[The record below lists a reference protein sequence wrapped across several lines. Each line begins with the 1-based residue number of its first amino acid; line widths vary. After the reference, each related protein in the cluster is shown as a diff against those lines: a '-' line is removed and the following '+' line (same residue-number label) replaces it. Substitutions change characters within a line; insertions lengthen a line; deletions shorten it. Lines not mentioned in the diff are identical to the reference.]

1 MQSRKIRIL
10 SGITAGAAALAVV
23 AAITV
28 GAGSGTSH
36 AAAQPAALT
45 QAAGSWPLVD
55 LDACP
60 ILHLNYNG
68 GCVAQ
73 LQDDLNFIAGSIVV
87 TVDGDFGQ
95 QTYVAVQA
103 FQQSKG
109 LPQDGLVGDATKQAL
124 DASLSVH
131 SPTPPTTTPATTQA
145 PGGGAASTPPEASV
159 SSKPHLALGIPYS
172 SIEFNKAQTDY
183 FDSDES
189 QACGLIAA
197 YSLAVPGAGEVGEV
211 VALACEA
218 AVKIVEAEAV
228 QAENQGMCLKLTFAD
243 PPAPVTIL
251 PGIYQGKYCD

>member
-1 MQSRKIRIL
+1 M
-10 SGITAGAAALAVV
+10 V

-28 GAGSGTSH
+28 GSGTSH

-45 QAAGSWPLVD
+45 QTTGSWPSVD
-55 LDACP
+55 LNACP

-73 LQDDLNFIAGSIVV
+73 LQNDLNFIAGSNIV

-95 QTYVAVQA
+95 QTYEAVQA

-131 SPTPPTTTPATTQA
+131 TPTPPATTQA
-145 PGGGAASTPPEASV
+145 PGGSATSAPSVTTSTPPEASV

-243 PPAPVTIL
+243 PPQPVTIL